1 MVEKRENHHQILT
14 SIMQDHD
21 GDVPKFLDVVLSF
34 LGTKTSFGM
43 YEKSDGEKIVNSS
56 VQRHFDTK
64 REIKGSIKP
73 VFDHDSFDNLVPFQN
88 EQNNIQEDLKN
99 ANVVVRKKEERKNFM
114 GFRARWLE
122 FEEGAWCKNLE

>member
-64 REIKGSIKP
+64 SEIKENIKP
-73 VFDHDSFDNLVPFQN
+73 VFDYDSFDNLVPFQN

-99 ANVVVRKKEERKNFM
+99 ANVVVRKKEERKKLH
-114 GFRARWLE
+114 GFSCKVARV
-122 FEEGAWCKNLE
+122 